1 MSVFFAPLALPRRQ
15 DYATEVLLSL
25 PPLFGYQLQLQSS
38 GKLKFSVDY
47 FVVWESKNQG
57 VSVRLL
63 RVIGISLA

>member
-1 MSVFFAPLALPRRQ
+1 MNVFFAPLALTRRQ
-15 DYATEVLLSL
+15 DYATEVLQSL

-57 VSVRLL
+57 VNLRLM
-63 RVIGISLA
+63 RVNGIDLA